1 MLGCGYHADF
11 INGWNVDTLQAA
23 VDQCTNLSG
32 RVEDCPVFSGSLQSE
47 PKMGTCEIQKMPSTL
62 EADDCVG
69 PTKGLCGDVP
79 VQYGPGYANPLG
91 PLSPLLPGSP
101 DKTSSLV
108 ISSAPVPTQSYAPAR
123 SEGPGGV
130 SVYNVK
136 PSPAPKP
143 EPAPAPAPAPAPK
156 PVEPQNVP
164 VVEKPAP
171 APPAPIVTPAP
182 AKPEGA
188 ANPGKII
195 GTSSYTSNGIEYV
208 VAIEEVEVIVYVTED
223 SKKMR
228 NKRHAHAK
236 AHARRHA
243 ERRN

>member
-1 MLGCGYHADF
+1 
-11 INGWNVDTLQAA
+11 
-23 VDQCTNLSG
+23 
-32 RVEDCPVFSGSLQSE
+32 
-47 PKMGTCEIQKMPSTL
+47 MGMCEIQKMPSTL

-69 PTKGLCGDVP
+69 PTKGLCGNVP

-91 PLSPLLPGSP
+91 PLNPLLPGSP
-101 DKTSSLV
+101 DKPSAPLV

-130 SVYNVK
+130 SVYNVE

-143 EPAPAPAPAPAPK
+143 EPAPAPAPAPK
-156 PVEPQNVP
+156 PVEPVA
-164 VVEKPAP
+164 EKPAP

-182 AKPEGA
+182 AKPEGG

-208 VAIEEVEVIVYVTED
+208 VAIEEVEVVVYVTED
-223 SKKMR
+223 NYKMR